1 MTTLSTGY
9 GTEGSGILSEFVAGK
24 ANHQPEAASA
34 DDGVDKQQPGRTGQK
49 RTPEGMLHTIFGGD
63 MASTW
68 VMKPKVH
75 AEDTDSLVNKS
86 VTL

>member
-1 MTTLSTGY
+1 
-9 GTEGSGILSEFVAGK
+9 
-24 ANHQPEAASA
+24 
-34 DDGVDKQQPGRTGQK
+34 
-49 RTPEGMLHTIFGGD
+49 MLHTIFGGD

-68 VMKPKVH
+68 VMKPEVH